1 MEIHLTTHVR
11 ITRRHHAHPHDARQ
25 WWRHQ
30 RLPGERLIRNS
41 EQREKRGG
49 DLYARS
55 AIQAYTSPHPP
66 FLGRPS
72 SGRIPSPLRRVAKTK
87 ASTRSL
93 HQPEPTQLLSL
104 QNPATH
110 ALNQGSLSPY
120 TRAPLSRQ
128 KPLSS
133 LDKKS
138 QMCIAKPEKIGERWN
153 QSLVSFPS
161 LDTPATAARLGR
173 FFVRLATLAVLR
185 YCLLLLLHGAH
196 LVVVVHA
203 NSKKGD
209 DVS

>member
-41 EQREKRGG
+41 EQREKRVVISTH
-49 DLYARS
+49 DLQYKPTRPL
-55 AIQAYTSPHPP
+55 TP
-66 FLGRPS
+66 PS
-72 SGRIPSPLRRVAKTK
+72 SGDLHSPLRRVAKTK

-110 ALNQGSLSPY
+110 ALYQGSLLPY

-128 KPLSS
+128 KPLSF

-138 QMCIAKPEKIGERWN
+138 QKCIAKLEKIGERWN

-173 FFVRLATLAVLR
+173 FFVGLGIQGVDSQFQRYELVDSMDLR
-185 YCLLLLLHGAH
+185 CRI
-196 LVVVVHA
+196 
-203 NSKKGD
+203 
-209 DVS
+209 